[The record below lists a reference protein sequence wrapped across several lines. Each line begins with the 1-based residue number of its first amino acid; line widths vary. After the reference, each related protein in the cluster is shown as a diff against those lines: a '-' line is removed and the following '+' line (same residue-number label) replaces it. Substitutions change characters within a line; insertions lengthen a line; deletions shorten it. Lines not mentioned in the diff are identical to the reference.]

1 MISNKVSYLWSHIY
15 CHIVVNHETGV
26 QLFSVHVWKS
36 TSLFLCV
43 FILFLLLSF
52 DCFWFSRIPWIFLQ
66 LFCTKAVSIKSGFL
80 FYVLLSLQS
89 MWCAKLLS
97 IYITTAFIAW
107 SSIDLRI
114 KSFPSKWLVCYFP
127 WHLCAFFFVICKNC
141 KINKEKNRG
150 GNRRWEFT
158 MFNYWFAKKA
168 NNKLPSIKH
177 KSN

>member
-43 FILFLLLSF
+43 FILLFLLLSF

-66 LFCTKAVSIKSGFL
+66 LFCIKAVSIKSGFL

-97 IYITTAFIAW
+97 IYIKTAFIAW

-114 KSFPSKWLVCYFP
+114 KSFPSKWLLCYFP
-127 WHLCAFFFVICKNC
+127 WHLCVFFLLLA
-141 KINKEKNRG
+141 KIVK
-150 GNRRWEFT
+150 
-158 MFNYWFAKKA
+158 
-168 NNKLPSIKH
+168 SIK
-177 KSN
+177 KKTGVETGDGNLRCSITGSQKRRTTNCLQ